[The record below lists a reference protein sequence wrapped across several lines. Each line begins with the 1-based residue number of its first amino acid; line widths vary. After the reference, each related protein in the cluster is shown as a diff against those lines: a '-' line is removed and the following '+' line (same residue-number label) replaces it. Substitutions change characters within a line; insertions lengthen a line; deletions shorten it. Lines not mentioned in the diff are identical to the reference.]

1 MLSDDFCERIQ
12 LTAFIFEAFQNICN
26 GFCRITILVSA
37 EFLQLSQQGRAI
49 NAIAPC
55 NVSQDRSLRS
65 VGPYSSGIAFEDLIC
80 VISMT
85 ALRIRDG
92 NGMGCIVCEYCRAHR
107 QQQSQRQHEGERAFY
122 CFHGL
127 VLPFAFR
134 FFIFIQL

>member
-1 MLSDDFCERIQ
+1 MFSDDFCERIQ

-92 NGMGCIVCEYCRAHR
+92 NGMGGASSANTVALIASSRVSASTRAR
-107 QQQSQRQHEGERAFY
+107 
-122 CFHGL
+122 
-127 VLPFAFR
+127 
-134 FFIFIQL
+134 